1 MEERAEE
8 QPLVG
13 GEIRSS
19 ICRTRKSAIWPICYS
34 TAVAVIASFSF
45 GYILAFSSP
54 ALSDLKEYNGTYT
67 SFSET
72 IYQDI
77 FGVHTSNNI
86 PLYNDYCCA
95 IYLLTFNR
103 YIHCL

>member
-1 MEERAEE
+1 MEEHAEE

-19 ICRTRKSAIWPICYS
+19 IRSQTRRSSIWPVCYS

-45 GYILAFSSP
+45 GYILAYSSP

-77 FGVHTSNNI
+77 FGVHI
-86 PLYNDYCCA
+86 CCCTVA
-95 IYLLTFNR
+95 STIDTREL
-103 YIHCL
+103 